1 MYYNTINPNFNTEE
15 RVFPIFPFLLGG
27 LAGGAL
33 VGVSRPR
40 PVYVNP
46 PQYTQQPQNYPM
58 YSGTPYTPY
67 PPYNPYG
74 GYYNYQSGGY
84 Y

>member
-1 MYYNTINPNFNTEE
+1 MYYNNQYEDRQFF
-15 RVFPIFPFLLGG
+15 VPFLLGG
-27 LAGGAL
+27 LAGAGI

-46 PQYTQQPQNYPM
+46 PAQA
-58 YSGTPYTPY
+58 PY
-67 PPYNPYG
+67 PYQPYNPYYRPTG
-74 GYYNYQSGGY
+74 FYNYQGGAY

>member
-1 MYYNTINPNFNTEE
+1 MITIEIFKMEIE
-15 RVFPIFPFLLGG
+15 FSSLFFPFLLGG

-33 VGVSRPR
+33 VSASRPR

-46 PQYTQQPQNYPM
+46 PQYA
-58 YSGTPYTPY
+58 PY
-67 PPYNPYG
+67 PPYNPYPPYRPYVGPG

>member
-1 MYYNTINPNFNTEE
+1 MYYNNQYEDRQFF
-15 RVFPIFPFLLGG
+15 VPFLLGG
-27 LAGGAL
+27 LAGAGI

-46 PQYTQQPQNYPM
+46 PAQASYPYQPYQQYQ
-58 YSGTPYTPY
+58 
-67 PPYNPYG
+67 PYNPYYRPSG
-74 GYYNYQSGGY
+74 FYNYQGGAY

>member
-1 MYYNTINPNFNTEE
+1 MYYNQYNPNFNNND
-15 RVFPIFPFLLGG
+15 RQFFFPFLLGG
-27 LAGGAL
+27 LAGAGL

-46 PQYTQQPQNYPM
+46 PQYA
-58 YSGTPYTPY
+58 PY
-67 PPYNPYG
+67 PPYYGPYRPYGTG

>member
-1 MYYNTINPNFNTEE
+1 MYYKQYNPNYKNEDRQFF
-15 RVFPIFPFLLGG
+15 VPFLLGG
-27 LAGGAL
+27 LAGAGL

-46 PQYTQQPQNYPM
+46 PQYN
-58 YSGTPYTPY
+58 TPYQPNYMPY
-67 PPYNPYG
+67 RPYG
-74 GYYNYQSGGY
+74 QSGYYNYQSGGY

>member
-1 MYYNTINPNFNTEE
+1 MYNNSYIYDNRMYNDGD
-15 RVFPIFPFLLGG
+15 RVFFPVFPFLLGG

-33 VGVSRPR
+33 VSASRPR
-40 PVYVNP
+40 PVFVNSP
-46 PQYTQQPQNYPM
+46 R
-58 YSGTPYTPY
+58 PY
-67 PPYNPYG
+67 PPYPYYPPYRPYGPG

>member
-1 MYYNTINPNFNTEE
+1 MYNNYPYNNLSNNGDRIF
-15 RVFPIFPFLLGG
+15 FPVFPFLLGG

-33 VGVSRPR
+33 VGASRPR
-40 PVYVNP
+40 PVFVNSPAPYP
-46 PQYTQQPQNYPM
+46 P
-58 YSGTPYTPY
+58 PY
-67 PPYNPYG
+67 PPYRPYGPG

>member
-1 MYYNTINPNFNTEE
+1 MYYNNQYEDRQFF
-15 RVFPIFPFLLGG
+15 VPFLLGG
-27 LAGGAL
+27 LAGAGI

-46 PQYTQQPQNYPM
+46 PAQA
-58 YSGTPYTPY
+58 PY
-67 PPYNPYG
+67 PYQPYQPYNPYYRPTG
-74 GYYNYQSGGY
+74 FYNYQGGAY

>member
-1 MYYNTINPNFNTEE
+1 MYTNFDQNNIYNEDRQFF
-15 RVFPIFPFLLGG
+15 VPFLLGG
-27 LAGGAL
+27 LAGAGI

-40 PVYVNP
+40 PVYVNSP
-46 PQYTQQPQNYPM
+46 TQYN
-58 YSGTPYTPY
+58 PYY
-67 PPYNPYG
+67 PPYQNPYYRPSG

>member
-1 MYYNTINPNFNTEE
+1 MYYNNIPYNNGDRQF
-15 RVFPIFPFLLGG
+15 FLPFLLGG
-27 LAGGAL
+27 LAGAGL

-40 PVYVNP
+40 PVFVNSPGGYP
-46 PQYTQQPQNYPM
+46 P
-58 YSGTPYTPY
+58 PYQPY
-67 PPYNPYG
+67 PPYRPYGAPG